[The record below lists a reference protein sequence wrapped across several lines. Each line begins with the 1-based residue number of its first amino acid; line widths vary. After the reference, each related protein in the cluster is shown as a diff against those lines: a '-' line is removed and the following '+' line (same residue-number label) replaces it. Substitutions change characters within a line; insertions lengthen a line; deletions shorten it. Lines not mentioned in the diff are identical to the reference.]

1 MDAPDRHFSEVST
14 QHVCVCNFGSRS
26 ATIDYEPSKP
36 IFDVSG
42 ARKTQHVAMLASPS
56 LKNSRAT
63 LFATKGTPSNPIPI
77 LNESS
82 LIQFEIQ
89 AILSIWLENELGGQ
103 L

>member
-1 MDAPDRHFSEVST
+1 MSVTLVLDQLQSIMSPL
-14 QHVCVCNFGSRS
+14 N
-26 ATIDYEPSKP
+26 PSLM
-36 IFDVSG
+36 SQELE
-42 ARKTQHVAMLASPS
+42 TQHVAMLASPS

-63 LFATKGTPSNPIPI
+63 LFATKGTPSNPVPI

-82 LIQFEIQ
+82 LVQFEIQ